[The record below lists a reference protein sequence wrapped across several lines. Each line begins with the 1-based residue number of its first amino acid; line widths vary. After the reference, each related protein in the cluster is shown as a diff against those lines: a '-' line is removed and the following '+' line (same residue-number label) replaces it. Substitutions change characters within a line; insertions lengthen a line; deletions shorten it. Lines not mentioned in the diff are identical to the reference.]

1 MINMARRHSAQ
12 KLSQAL
18 RVSGSLLKP
27 KPQDWVVV
35 TSVEVTDDNRVDEM
49 RDTGKNDVG

>member
-1 MINMARRHSAQ
+1 MARRHSAQ